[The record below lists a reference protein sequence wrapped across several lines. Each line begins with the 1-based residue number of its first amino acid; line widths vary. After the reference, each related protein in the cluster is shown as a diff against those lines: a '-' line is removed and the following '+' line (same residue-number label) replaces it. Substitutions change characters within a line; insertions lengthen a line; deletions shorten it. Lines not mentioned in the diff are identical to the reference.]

1 LVQEVNRRTEQSS
14 GGKFDRRTVLRAG
27 GIGIAGGAL
36 AVVGAGFF
44 GRFGRGPRVLDFTLN
59 PEAVQAIVDQIGIVD
74 GPIPEY
80 RKCGALVVLPGE
92 TVSVHALSGRTEEI
106 DNSATIADVTAAL
119 PDDAWLLPP
128 YCLWNQDPLTT
139 VIHNGALCCVLPKSP
154 PHYSP
159 FLTADSLT
167 AYLKFFFE
175 DVEIIRA
182 PFDFE
187 GGDLRFDEV
196 GGERIAFGNFLQVD
210 EESVR
215 QVFRVDRGIHLASNV
230 LLRGTG
236 IHLDELFIFLGNHT
250 VGLVKLT
257 PPGDFAHDDELR
269 RLEHDIDR
277 IRDIL
282 GNRLGYTVLDLPT
295 SWIDFAASCTF
306 SNCLQFSDRDG
317 RRHILVPDYGNL
329 HAPHTFEHVLNV
341 YRGTGAAVHPVR
353 IATAAHSG
361 GLHCLTNVLL

>member
-1 LVQEVNRRTEQSS
+1 MSRCTEQPS
-14 GGKFDRRTVLRAG
+14 GGKLDRRALLRAG
-27 GIGIAGGAL
+27 GVGIAGGAL
-36 AVVGAGFF
+36 AVLGAGLF
-44 GRFGRGPRVLDFTLN
+44 GRAWHGPRVLDFTLTS
-59 PEAVQAIVDQIGIVD
+59 EALQALVEQTGIFD

-80 RKCGALVVLPGE
+80 RKCAALVVLPGE
-92 TVSVHALSGRTEEI
+92 TASIHAFSGRTEKI
-106 DNSATIADVTAAL
+106 DNSATIEDVMAAL

-139 VIHNGALCCVLPKSP
+139 VIHNGALRCVLPNSP

-159 FLTADSLT
+159 ALTTDSLS
-167 AYLKFFFE
+167 AYLKFFLG
-175 DVEIIRA
+175 DVEILRA

-215 QVFRVDRGIHLASNV
+215 QVFRVDRAIHLASPV
-230 LLRGTG
+230 SVRGTN

-250 VGLVKLT
+250 VGIVKLT
-257 PPGDFAHDDELR
+257 PPGGVAHDEELR

-277 IRDIL
+277 ARDIL

-295 SWIDFAASCTF
+295 SRIDFAASCTF
-306 SNCLQFSDRDG
+306 SNCLQFSGRDG
-317 RRHILVPDYGNL
+317 RRHILVPDYGTL
-329 HAPHTFEHVLNV
+329 HAPHTFASALEV
-341 YRGTGAAVHPVR
+341 YRGAGAVVHTVR
-353 IATAAHSG
+353 IATAAYSG